1 MQGEFSPMM
10 LARDEIFAWHSSV
23 AAMIL
28 LSPMSPDFACW
39 IEFAGTPKSPFVLS
53 LTIAALSGLNA
64 SYDSSA
70 ASYSM
75 SSVLELGA
83 ATASG
88 NAVTFSPWWIKLG
101 VTPPSLI
108 TFRCAGKKL
117 GRSGAAG

>member
-1 MQGEFSPMM
+1 M
-10 LARDEIFAWHSSV
+10 LARDVIFAWHSSV

-39 IEFAGTPKSPFVLS
+39 IEFAGTPKSPFELS
-53 LTIAALSGLNA
+53 LTMAVLNGLNA

-70 ASYSM
+70 ALYSM

-88 NAVTFSPWWIKLG
+88 NAVIL
-101 VTPPSLI
+101 SLH
-108 TFRCAGKKL
+108 G
-117 GRSGAAG
+117 G

>member
-1 MQGEFSPMM
+1 MM

-88 NAVTFSPWWIKLG
+88 NAVIL
-101 VTPPSLI
+101 SLH
-108 TFRCAGKKL
+108 G
-117 GRSGAAG
+117 G